1 MIWLKNGEDQIWL
14 AVEALGSWWPEYT
27 EQQIILLNC
36 NYSVDV
42 TNDDCNGNLKSC
54 GHTSGADSCQ

>member
-42 TNDDCNGNLKSC
+42 TNDDCNGNLKGC